1 MSKYINEISVK
12 NLIETFLE
20 SNNRFVNF
28 LTEIYTNEKYSYY
41 LLPVYKFEYTYK
53 KKTRR
58 AYLNGQTGAVGGD
71 LPTSALKIGLA
82 IGIGLLALVGIGI
95 LFFKLARGF

>member
-1 MSKYINEISVK
+1 MID
-12 NLIETFLE
+12 NLKMNT
-20 SNNRFVNF
+20 
-28 LTEIYTNEKYSYY
+28 TYTNEKYSYY